1 MINLLL
7 NKFRNLSMSKGR
19 FFSDKSYKYD
29 TIFFGAKYLYDA
41 IVGSTIDLTGTKF
54 DDIVS
59 KLQVD
64 FSLPENST
72 DSNRNYLNET
82 LAFLQYCGAI
92 EKTASNVYEVLDKNI
107 LEFITVSIENTYICQ
122 YLVAYSTFKNDGI
135 WDLYVSYCR
144 CETKEEKEL
153 RLNEI
158 KAKIVSLSSSIG
170 KDDSVWALNMVK
182 FPIMVLGLANH
193 ENIVARTLNVK
204 DDFIQPVNLS
214 ANVAGT
220 RSTNEKNNFYIHSFR
235 LEYVRLVLKEFLAKD
250 YTVFAPRK
258 TGGTNVILYG
268 VPGAGKS
275 WTIKN
280 HYCSDES
287 LMERLVFHPD
297 YTYSD
302 FVGQIIPK
310 LDADGNVNY
319 IFSPGPFTKIVKKAY
334 WNPDKMFYLV
344 IEEINR
350 GNAPAI
356 FGDIFQLLDRDVNGA
371 SEYAIT
377 NADIAKVVYAD
388 ENHKVTIPSNL
399 TILCT
404 MNTSDQ
410 NVFTLDTAFQR
421 RWNMRLIQNKF
432 LDDAD
437 ERAFAETKILDTD
450 VTWEKFFTEINTII
464 LKKNIRMTSSEDKR
478 LGTHFIKPGDLVF
491 VPGDIRQNSMFAEK
505 VLKYL
510 WDDAF
515 KFNKDELFDVSKVVS
530 LEDVIDKFVSAQ
542 GNQRFVA
549 IFKQNIYDAI
559 IPKAQS
565 NT

>member
-1 MINLLL
+1 MHQ
-7 NKFRNLSMSKGR
+7 F
-19 FFSDKSYKYD
+19 
-29 TIFFGAKYLYDA
+29 
-41 IVGSTIDLTGTKF
+41 
-54 DDIVS
+54 
-59 KLQVD
+59 
-64 FSLPENST
+64 
-72 DSNRNYLNET
+72 
-82 LAFLQYCGAI
+82 
-92 EKTASNVYEVLDKNI
+92 
-107 LEFITVSIENTYICQ
+107 
-122 YLVAYSTFKNDGI
+122 
-135 WDLYVSYCR
+135 
-144 CETKEEKEL
+144 EEK
-153 RLNEI
+153 
-158 KAKIVSLSSSIG
+158 
-170 KDDSVWALNMVK
+170 
-182 FPIMVLGLANH
+182 
-193 ENIVARTLNVK
+193 
-204 DDFIQPVNLS
+204 
-214 ANVAGT
+214 
-220 RSTNEKNNFYIHSFR
+220 
-235 LEYVRLVLKEFLAKD
+235 LVLKDFLAKD
-250 YTVFAPRK
+250 YTVFASRK

-310 LDADGNVNY
+310 LDTDGNVNY

-377 NADIAKVVYAD
+377 NADIAKVVYQD

-432 LDDAD
+432 LDDAS

-450 VTWEKFFTEINTII
+450 VTWEKFFTEINAMI
-464 LKKNIRMTSSEDKR
+464 LRKNI
-478 LGTHFIKPGDLVF
+478 
-491 VPGDIRQNSMFAEK
+491 
-505 VLKYL
+505 
-510 WDDAF
+510 
-515 KFNKDELFDVSKVVS
+515 
-530 LEDVIDKFVSAQ
+530 
-542 GNQRFVA
+542 
-549 IFKQNIYDAI
+549 
-559 IPKAQS
+559 
-565 NT
+565 